1 MMTEISLLVSRFQ
14 DTAILHDHANPA
26 IEVDLGQ
33 QALHG
38 CGQYFRGANFAA
50 KLSETRFLYLPQ
62 RVRHTTCFLP
72 SRELFSYIECLI
84 V

>member
-26 IEVDLGQ
+26 VEVDLGQ
-33 QALHG
+33 QVLHG
-38 CGQYFRGANFAA
+38 RGEYLRGSHFTA
-50 KLSETRFLYLPQ
+50 KLRETRFLYFPQ

-72 SRELFSYIECLI
+72 PRTDELYECLI